1 MIARARKC
9 KSEKEAF
16 YEPLSKCFEIG
27 ESCPDDYP
35 NQMFHEL
42 VGTNEGICDCKD
54 EIGQVFHKQTG
65 ECYQLNTQV
74 PTKKPVMCL
83 GFFSNL

>member
-16 YEPLSKCFEIG
+16 YESLSKCFEIG
-27 ESCPDDYP
+27 GQCPDDHP
-35 NQMFHEL
+35 NQLFYEL
-42 VGTNEGICDCKD
+42 VGTNDGICDCKD

-65 ECYQLNTQV
+65 ECYLLNTQV
-74 PTKKPVMCL
+74 ATKITSYCVCL
-83 GFFSNL
+83 FFF